1 MSLQIKLFLQVLA
14 AAGIGAGCVVFGLS
28 LNNEFDPVTAIAS
41 GVVALIAALASGFF
55 IAGHTKAVNSLIDTV
70 SEIGQGDLRARARLR
85 SVKHLRELAAGF
97 DGVLEGYVKRVAQ
110 SQRERDALNESIVE
124 LVNAVVCLSDK
135 DLTVALPVADD
146 ATSAVSKSINAFTH
160 ETGSVLREV
169 SMISELVAQ
178 ASTHVK
184 NNSDKVI
191 ELANDERN
199 VVGEVLQQ
207 ITQSSSAMNEIANE
221 AKSAS
226 TMAENV
232 MRSTSQALGT
242 VVKTTEG
249 IDEIRVTISETEK
262 RIKRLGE
269 RSQEITGIVNLINSI
284 AERTHVLALNASM
297 HAASA
302 GEAGRGFAVVADEVQ
317 RLAENAR
324 QATTEISTLVN
335 NIRVET
341 ADTVNIMN
349 KVIGQVA
356 EGTSMANQSGENMEQ
371 TQRSMSELVAVVQKI
386 TAYALD
392 IAKRGESL
400 LTNAEK
406 IRTTTRNTDEQLA
419 QQANR
424 TESITQYSS
433 RLVQAIGV
441 FKLPEAGVEPPRLRT
456 VAASQKTA

>member
-1 MSLQIKLFLQVLA
+1 MQRPA
-14 AAGIGAGCVVFGLS
+14 ARRR
-28 LNNEFDPVTAIAS
+28 NRRWRR
-41 GVVALIAALASGFF
+41 
-55 IAGHTKAVNSLIDTV
+55 
-70 SEIGQGDLRARARLR
+70 DLRGRL
-85 SVKHLRELAAGF
+85 
-97 DGVLEGYVKRVAQ
+97 
-110 SQRERDALNESIVE
+110 
-124 LVNAVVCLSDK
+124 LS
-135 DLTVALPVADD
+135 
-146 ATSAVSKSINAFTH
+146 
-160 ETGSVLREV
+160 
-169 SMISELVAQ
+169 
-178 ASTHVK
+178 
-184 NNSDKVI
+184 
-191 ELANDERN
+191 
-199 VVGEVLQQ
+199 
-207 ITQSSSAMNEIANE
+207 
-221 AKSAS
+221 
-226 TMAENV
+226 
-232 MRSTSQALGT
+232 
-242 VVKTTEG
+242 

-386 TAYALD
+386 TAYSLD

-400 LTNAEK
+400 LTNADK

-424 TESITQYSS
+424 TDSITQYSS
-433 RLVQAIGV
+433 RLVQAVGV

-456 VAASQKTA
+456 VAASQKTVLIT

>member
-14 AAGIGAGCVVFGLS
+14 SAGIGVGCVVVGLS

-41 GVVALIAALASGFF
+41 GGVAFIAALASGFF
-55 IAGHTKAVNSLIDTV
+55 VAGHTKAVNSLIDTV
-70 SEIGQGDLRARARLR
+70 SAIGKGDLQARARLR
-85 SVKHLRELAAGF
+85 GAKHLRELAAGL

-110 SQRERDALNESIVE
+110 SQREKDALNESIAD
-124 LVNAVVCLSDK
+124 LVNAVKCLSDR
-135 DLTVALPVADD
+135 DLTVAVPVADD
-146 ATSAVSKSINAFTH
+146 ATSSVSKSINAFTH
-160 ETGSVLREV
+160 ETGSILREV
-169 SMISELVAQ
+169 SMISELVGQ
-178 ASTHVK
+178 ASAEVK

-191 ELANDERN
+191 ELANNERN
-199 VVGEVLQQ
+199 VVDEVLQQ

-226 TMAENV
+226 SMAENV

-386 TAYALD
+386 TAYSLD

-400 LTNAEK
+400 LTNADK

-424 TESITQYSS
+424 TDSITQYSS
-433 RLVQAIGV
+433 QLVQAVGV

>member
-14 AAGIGAGCVVFGLS
+14 VAGIGVGCVVVGLS

-41 GVVALIAALASGFF
+41 GGVAFIAALASGFF
-55 IAGHTKAVNSLIDTV
+55 VAGHTKAVNSLIDIV
-70 SEIGQGDLRARARLR
+70 SEIGKGDLQARARLR
-85 SVKHLRELAAGF
+85 GVKHLRELAAGL
-97 DGVLEGYVKRVAQ
+97 DGVLEGYVKRVAK
-110 SQRERDALNESIVE
+110 SQREKDALNESIVE
-124 LVNAVVCLSDK
+124 LVNAVVCLRDK
-135 DLTVALPVADD
+135 DLTVAVPVADD

-160 ETGSVLREV
+160 ETGSVLQEV

-178 ASTHVK
+178 ASSHVK

-191 ELANDERN
+191 ELANGERT
-199 VVGEVLQQ
+199 VVDEVLQQ

-226 TMAENV
+226 SMAENV

-302 GEAGRGFAVVADEVQ
+302 GEAGRGFAVVADDVQ

-371 TQRSMSELVAVVQKI
+371 TQRSMSELVAAVQKI
-386 TAYALD
+386 TAYSLD

-400 LTNAEK
+400 LTNADK

-424 TESITQYSS
+424 TDSITQYSS
-433 RLVQAIGV
+433 PLVQAVGV
-441 FKLPEAGVEPPRLRT
+441 FKLPEAGVEAPRLRT